1 MRRQIKGLVATAA
14 AVGVMAGSLI
24 GGASVAQAAVGDST
38 SYLLGSGGNNTDLE
52 DIVVGPDGLLWAWDD
67 SEDVFLKINASGE
80 VQGVVPGSLCNSSA
94 FKISF
99 AGSLWCFDDD
109 DAVTRIYADGR
120 RTVVATPG
128 IFHNTSDYELYR
140 AAVGPD
146 GQLWVTQHVRQ
157 ATLAVASNLNTDPTV
172 TTTAAL
178 VAVPLSADGVFGNPI
193 TVNVRQGNWREG
205 FCGGCVAF
213 AAGPDNKMYFA
224 WSPGYDIFSGRVTN
238 VYGSFTTDG
247 VVSSDSEVGL
257 PQVIGLAAGRAIN
270 NGGQVYVYSR
280 KFVTE
285 TYTIDDGNGNQVP
298 VVGTASG
305 RPLYRSTN
313 SPNFDATLSVFTSG
327 NSVSRQ
333 DLQIDSQSLSN
344 GRSRVVADQL
354 GYFWTVSGDD
364 QAERFTAAGVVSP
377 RVIAPNNQT
386 PEALAIGPDGNVWV
400 AAEQVLVRV
409 LTGAVPTNAAA
420 PTLSQVDGITVGT
433 PITGT
438 SGEWNDS
445 SGTYEYQWQVCTA
458 NDASTCTDI
467 PGATAAQYTPST
479 ADDGKYVRMATYA
492 TSANGRSEP
501 AYSGLVAVGAPAAPP
516 AAPGAAVKATGST
529 AVIGN
534 AQTMELDVPRKTKRG
549 KKKFYEV
556 FFTASDV
563 PGTVT
568 FTFKRRSKVKT
579 VTVPIEDGIAEYRW
593 KTPKKWPRGK
603 TRVTATYVP
612 SAGSPYT
619 AAAVTDRVKV
629 RGR

>member
-1 MRRQIKGLVATAA
+1 MNIGKRIVA
-14 AVGVMAGSLI
+14 
-24 GGASVAQAAVGDST
+24 GASVAALACGVLVGTSSAAQAAVGDT
-38 SYLLGSGGNNTDLE
+38 SLYSIGPGGNTTDLQ
-52 DIVVGPDGLLWAWDD
+52 DIVVGPDGLLWAWDSNE
-67 SEDVFLKINASGE
+67 SEFLKINASGE
-80 VQGVVPGSLCNSSA
+80 VQGIVPGEDCSSGS

-99 AGSLWCFDDD
+99 AGALWCFDSNDD
-109 DAVTRIYADGR
+109 VSRIYADGR
-120 RTVVATPG
+120 RTLFSMPDLFDNAV
-128 IFHNTSDYELYR
+128 SYEDFR

-146 GQLWVTQHVRQ
+146 GQLWVIAPVRL
-157 ATLAVASNLNTDPTV
+157 ATLNLETNAGDRGV
-172 TTTAAL
+172 TTDAAL
-178 VAVPLSADGVFGNPI
+178 MAVPMSAEGAFGAPI
-193 TVNVRQGNWREG
+193 TLNVRQGNFDRAS
-205 FCGGCVAF
+205 FFSDRASLV
-213 AAGPDNKMYFA
+213 AGPNNLMYFA
-224 WSPGYDIFSGRVTN
+224 WNPGYDIFSGRTTN
-238 VYGSFTTDG
+238 VYGNFTTDG
-247 VVSSDSEVGL
+247 LVSSQSEVGS
-257 PQVIGLAAGRAIN
+257 PETIGMSAGVARS
-270 NGGQVYVYSR
+270 NGGQVYVFGKKYR
-280 KFVTE
+280 TVVAT
-285 TYTIDDGNGNQVP
+285 TQDANGNPIP
-298 VVGTASG
+298 VVATVDGREVRTSASVNDYDGTM
-305 RPLYRSTN
+305 
-313 SPNFDATLSVFTSG
+313 SVFTSG
-327 NSVSRQ
+327 NTVSRQ
-333 DLQIDSQSLSN
+333 DLQLDTNSYSN
-344 GRSRVVADQL
+344 GRSNFVVDRQ
-354 GYFWTVSGDD
+354 GNFWAATSDD
-364 QAERFTAAGVVSP
+364 EAARFTAAGVVSP
-377 RVIAPNNQT
+377 RAEMPGTNDAEAVVI
-386 PEALAIGPDGNVWV
+386 GSDGNAWV
-400 AAEQVLVRV
+400 AANDILVRV

-420 PTLSQVDGITVGT
+420 PTLSQVDGVTAGT
-433 PITGT
+433 PISGT
-438 SGEWNDS
+438 SGEWNDP
-445 SGTYEYQWQVCTA
+445 SGTYEYQWQVCSS

-516 AAPGAAVKATGST
+516 AAPGAGVKATGTT

>member
-1 MRRQIKGLVATAA
+1 MSFRKRLVSVVG
-14 AVGVMAGSLI
+14 AVALAGGVLVGTSPA
-24 GGASVAQAAVGDST
+24 AQAAVGDTT

-80 VQGVVPGSLCNSSA
+80 VQGSVPGSLCTSSA

-205 FCGGCVAF
+205 FCGGCVAL

-257 PQVIGLAAGRAIN
+257 PQLIGHTAGRAIN
-270 NGGQVYVYSR
+270 NGGQVYLYGT
-280 KFVTE
+280 KYVTE
-285 TYTIDDGNGNQVP
+285 TYRIDDGNGNQVP
-298 VVGTASG
+298 VVGTV
-305 RPLYRSTN
+305 RNQPLYTS
-313 SPNFDATLSVFTSG
+313 SSVPNFDATLSVFTSG

-516 AAPGAAVKATGST
+516 AAAPGAAVKATGST

-556 FFTASDV
+556 FFTAADV